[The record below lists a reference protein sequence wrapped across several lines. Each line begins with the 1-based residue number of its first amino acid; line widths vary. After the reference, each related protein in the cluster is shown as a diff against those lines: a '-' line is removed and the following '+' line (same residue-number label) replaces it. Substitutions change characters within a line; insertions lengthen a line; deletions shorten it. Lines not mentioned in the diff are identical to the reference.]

1 VSLKS
6 DQVKTILEPTLQ
18 SILSIICQIFDQK
31 NINNE
36 IIGNHYDFL
45 SEFFE
50 KMVRLGSGVE
60 AIAQLVS
67 SFSLTDD
74 SSLHMKLYLKVTL
87 AIADYLKLSVDMSRS
102 SAGSELSII
111 TEDKVDDILNISE
124 LFVR

>member
-87 AIADYLKLSVDMSRS
+87 AIADYLKLSVDMCRS

>member
-1 VSLKS
+1 MSLKS

-102 SAGSELSII
+102 SAGSELSIV

>member
-1 VSLKS
+1 MSLKS

-87 AIADYLKLSVDMSRS
+87 AIADYLKLSVDMCRS

>member
-1 VSLKS
+1 MSLKS

-18 SILSIICQIFDQK
+18 TILSIICQIFDQK

-87 AIADYLKLSVDMSRS
+87 AIADYLKLSVDMCRS
-102 SAGSELSII
+102 SARSELSII

>member
-1 VSLKS
+1 MSLKS